1 MQYSN
6 FTDPAIARAQEQ
18 DDPND
23 ESFFGTSTTMK
34 LKQIPQV
41 MPGSYEAR
49 ANKPDLKQMEIDDE
63 IYNGKKKI
71 DKITKLIQNYK
82 YPDRCREFSHLKN
95 YNWHFLLVPLM
106 FLYLIIVA
114 ESAEITVKCRSI
126 ARNFEDPRE
135 VALFT
140 FFELEVFAFA
150 GILLGLFLWL
160 SSKYIL
166 NALFTSGPQFN
177 FKTSGVK
184 LARDTLVRNH
194 DDAFIFTGIM
204 WTMSCNAY
212 LLSDMNVSKDVTTK
226 LQLSMVN

>member
-1 MQYSN
+1 
-6 FTDPAIARAQEQ
+6 
-18 DDPND
+18 
-23 ESFFGTSTTMK
+23 
-34 LKQIPQV
+34 
-41 MPGSYEAR
+41 MPGTYEAR
-49 ANKPDLKQMEIDDE
+49 ANKPDIKQMEIDDE
-63 IYNGKKKI
+63 IYNGKRKI

-82 YPDRCREFSHLKN
+82 YPDRCREFSHMKN
-95 YNWHFLLVPLM
+95 YNWHFILVPLM

-126 ARNFEDPRE
+126 ARDFKDPRE
-135 VALFT
+135 IALFT

-150 GILLGLFLWL
+150 GILFGLFLWL
-160 SSKYIL
+160 SCKYIL
-166 NALFTSGPQFN
+166 NTIFTSGPQFN

-212 LLSDMNVSKDVTTK
+212 LLSEMNVSKDVTTK
-226 LQLSMVN
+226 L